1 MERTMYCPRCEED
14 RRFAHEERE
23 ETFEVRGEEIR
34 LTVPQWACAECG
46 ESIPDETFGDPV
58 ERAHDAYRERRG
70 LLAPA
75 EIQRI
80 REQWGLSQV
89 AFATLLGMSPATI
102 NRYEHGALQ
111 QEKEDEL
118 IRACDNRD
126 HMRDLL
132 RRRGRVLT
140 ERQGRAAEAALG
152 QSPDR
157 RQVYW
162 ETGYVESMPVEVS
175 MRSGF
180 RAFDYNR
187 YAAVVAWLC
196 QHVQLVTQTKLYKLL
211 FYADFLS
218 FRASS
223 RSLTGA
229 LYRRM
234 PYGPVPVAFSGLRAQ
249 LEADDVVF
257 VNEMSFQNGNTGEVF
272 RPGPEAEAALAVLT
286 EEDVRVLR
294 FVRDELGNL
303 APSVISDKSHEEAA
317 WKETPPKAVISYEKA
332 MELSLWL
339 SPARHEAL
347 DQLTDQA
354 QNLDMGYQ

>member
-1 MERTMYCPRCEED
+1 MERTMYCPRCEDD

-23 ETFEVRGEEIR
+23 EAFDVRGEEIL
-34 LTVPQWACAECG
+34 LTVPQWVCAECG

-70 LLAPA
+70 LLPPA

-102 NRYEHGALQ
+102 NRYEQRALQ

-118 IRACDNRD
+118 IRACDSRD
-126 HMRDLL
+126 QMRDLL
-132 RRRGRVLT
+132 RRRGHLLT
-140 ERQGRAAEAALG
+140 ERQRRAAEAALG

-157 RQVYW
+157 RPVYW
-162 ETGYVESMPVEVS
+162 ETGYIESMPVEVS

-180 RAFDYNR
+180 RAFDYKR

-218 FRASS
+218 FRATS

-272 RPGPEAEAALAVLT
+272 RPGPEAEAALAALT
-286 EEDVRVLR
+286 EEDVRLLR
-294 FVRDELGNL
+294 FVRDALGGMT
-303 APSVISDKSHEEAA
+303 PSDISDKSHEEAA

-332 MELSLWL
+332 SELSI
-339 SPARHEAL
+339 
-347 DQLTDQA
+347 
-354 QNLDMGYQ
+354 NLPESRSESAVQRGRNVHQG

>member
-1 MERTMYCPRCEED
+1 MERTMYCHRCEED
-14 RRFAHEERE
+14 RRFTHEERE
-23 ETFEVRGEEIR
+23 ETLQVRGEEIR
-34 LTVPQWACAECG
+34 LTVPLWVCAECG

-70 LLAPA
+70 LLARA

-102 NRYEHGALQ
+102 NRYEQGALQ

-118 IRACDNRD
+118 IRACDNPD
-126 HMRDLL
+126 QMRDLL
-132 RRRGRVLT
+132 RRRGHLLT
-140 ERQGRAAEAALG
+140 ERQRRAAEAALG

-157 RQVYW
+157 RPVYW
-162 ETGYVESMPVEVS
+162 ETGYIESMPVEVS

-180 RAFDYNR
+180 RAFDYKR

-196 QHVQLVTQTKLYKLL
+196 QHVQVVTQTKLYKLL

-234 PYGPVPVAFSGLRAQ
+234 PYGPVPVSFSGLRAQ
-249 LEADDVVF
+249 LEADDVVV
-257 VNEMSFQNGNTGEVF
+257 VNEVGFQNGNTGEVF
-272 RPGPEAEAALAVLT
+272 QPGARSESALAALT
-286 EEDVRVLR
+286 EDDLRVLR
-294 FVRDELGNL
+294 HIRHELGGL
-303 APSVISDKSHEEAA
+303 TPSAISDKSHEEAA
-317 WKETPPKAVISYEKA
+317 WKETPPKAVISYEKSS
-332 MELSLWL
+332 ELSIKLPESQPETASQRSRSW
-339 SPARHEAL
+339 H
-347 DQLTDQA
+347 Q
-354 QNLDMGYQ
+354 G